1 MIYVIGIGPGDVKY
15 GLRGNDDVMEK
26 ACAIIGAQRQ
36 IESVPEKFHH
46 KGVIAPKKLGDLET
60 LIRSYDVNQDELVL
74 LASGDPFIYGLGKW
88 LSQKFAGCVQVMPGI
103 SSMQYMASKIALPM
117 NDAFLTSSHAKT
129 PNFDLIMSLDKVF
142 MVTDEQIGPYQI
154 AQEIIRRGLKRTV
167 YIGENL
173 SYPDERISQLE
184 ASEVENRQYEMN
196 VVVIV
201 NEG

>member
-1 MIYVIGIGPGDVKY
+1 MIHVIGIGPGDVKY
-15 GLRGNDDVMEK
+15 GLRGNDDVMQQAK
-26 ACAIIGAQRQ
+26 AIIGAKRQ

-46 KGVIAPKKLGDLET
+46 KGVIAPKKLGELEA
-60 LIRSYDVNQDELVL
+60 LIRSYHIEEDELVL

-88 LSQKFAGCVQVMPGI
+88 LSQKFAGFVQVMPGI
-103 SSMQYMASKIALPM
+103 SSMQYMASRIALPM
-117 NDAFLTSSHAKT
+117 NDAYLTSSHAKT

-154 AQEIIRRGLKRTV
+154 AQEVLRRGLKRTI

-173 SYPDERISQLE
+173 SYPDEVISQLDAE
-184 ASEVENRQYEMN
+184 DVEDRQYEMN

-201 NEG
+201 NER